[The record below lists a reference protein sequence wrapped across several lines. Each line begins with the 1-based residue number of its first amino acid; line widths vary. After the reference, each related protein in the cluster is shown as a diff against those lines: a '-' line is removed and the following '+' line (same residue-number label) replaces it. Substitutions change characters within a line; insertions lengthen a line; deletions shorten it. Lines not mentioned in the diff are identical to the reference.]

1 LRLKHSDS
9 IRSDSALVSRVR
21 FLDDADDDLFT
32 AKGPRIIL
40 FGCRR
45 VMDTFTPN
53 DFPARLR
60 LRAVGALLVAFALS
74 GCAAS
79 SLDIH
84 AQFVSPET
92 YQELSCQQIGAEGER
107 VGRRVAEISGSG
119 HGNEGSA
126 AWLLT
131 QPIVVTWPTP
141 WLATSDEETT
151 ELARLK
157 GEFEALEQAST
168 LKRCS
173 LHFKQQS
180 N

>member
-1 LRLKHSDS
+1 MGTL
-9 IRSDSALVSRVR
+9 AL
-21 FLDDADDDLFT
+21 
-32 AKGPRIIL
+32 
-40 FGCRR
+40 
-45 VMDTFTPN
+45 N
-53 DFPARLR
+53 DFQTRLR
-60 LRAVGALLVAFALS
+60 LRAVGCLLVTLTLP
-74 GCAAS
+74 GCATS

-107 VGRRVAEISGSG
+107 VAHRVAEISGTE
-119 HGNEGSA
+119 HGNEGGPV
-126 AWLLT
+126 WLLT
-131 QPIVVTWPTP
+131 QPIVVKWPTA
-141 WLATSDEETT
+141 WLAASEEENT

-157 GEFEALEQAST
+157 GEFEALERAST

>member
-1 LRLKHSDS
+1 
-9 IRSDSALVSRVR
+9 
-21 FLDDADDDLFT
+21 
-32 AKGPRIIL
+32 
-40 FGCRR
+40 
-45 VMDTFTPN
+45 MDNFTPN

-60 LRAVGALLVAFALS
+60 LRAVGGLLVALALA

-107 VGRRVAEISGSG
+107 VGRRVAEISGNA

-131 QPIVVTWPTP
+131 QPVVVKWPTA
-141 WLATSDEETT
+141 WLAASEEENT

-157 GEFEALEQAST
+157 GEFEALERAST
-168 LKRCS
+168 QKRCS